1 MKVSRHRQ
9 KIPRQAALA
18 CVLFLLGLAAAARA
32 QEYGFDVWTTANGL
46 PQNTVTG
53 VVQTPDGYL
62 WLSTFDG
69 LARFDG
75 VRFTIFDK
83 GNTKGII
90 NNRFARL
97 FADRAGGVY
106 AYTENYVVTVYRNGG
121 FRSYADFATA
131 GEPIAAIAGD
141 ANGNALFE
149 TAKGFYTLQGDRFVL
164 TADQKEPD
172 VKQIYWGKS
181 GAKWIIARNQTTRQ
195 QDGQVTTY
203 PLKLTQEE
211 LGAGNTIAPYED
223 SRGALWMR
231 RRTPAFELW
240 RLQAG
245 KVTVF
250 TKKEIPA
257 LNELYPN
264 QMMEDADG
272 SIWFL
277 LSGLNVPKPSQLVR
291 FKNNQF
297 TSYELNEAVGAGA
310 SLVDREGIFWLAT
323 STGLRRL
330 RRKLITTLS
339 VKDGLNS
346 NEVYPLIQT
355 ANGAIFIGTV
365 QGVNRY
371 ANGKITNPGL
381 KYSAKFPFPLYMR
394 GFWEDDQARLWLG
407 YQGEGGFGRFEEPSS
422 VKRIGKNDLPNGAT
436 DFTADRARNIWV
448 ATDEG
453 LFKYKDDQVIAHYT
467 VKDGLPSDSVITIH
481 FDRYGNLWAGT
492 YDGLA
497 QLRDDGGGM
506 KDESNKANL
515 AIRAFNNVE
524 GSPKG
529 FVRTIYEDAD
539 GVLWFGTYG
548 DGLVRYKGGKFF
560 NYRVEHGLF
569 NNGVFAIL
577 EDKRGNFWMSS
588 NRGIHRVSKQ
598 ELDDFADGKIPK
610 LNSVSYDEKDGL
622 LNAECNGGRL
632 PAALKAKDGKFWFPT
647 MGGVAIIDPEA
658 EAVNPLSPPVV
669 IETVLIDRKPID
681 PQILLSS
688 LIPHRSSLELSPGQ
702 TQLEINYTALSLL
715 KSAQI
720 KFKYKLEGL
729 ENNWT
734 EAGTQRSANYSYL
747 PAGSYAFRVIAA
759 NANGVWNNEGASLR
773 VVVRPYFYQTWW
785 FLSLAVAALTG
796 TVWLLVY
803 SRLLQVRK
811 IAEAKTAFSRQLI
824 TSQEAERKRIAAEL
838 HDGLGQSLLVIK
850 NRTSIGKRVAHDS
863 TKVTAQLEE
872 ISQATGQALEE
883 VRGIAYNLRPYH
895 LERLGLRESLEA
907 MLEKIGEVTGLTINA
922 RVALSDEVFSGDSE
936 VLFYRVIQECLNN
949 VIKHAQATTVDI
961 SIVQTE
967 TAVTARIQDNGR
979 GFSTAP
985 DQASQQS
992 GFGLIGLVE
1001 RVRML
1006 GGTHTIQSETGKGTT
1021 ITIIIP
1027 RDEG

>member
-1 MKVSRHRQ
+1 MRLYSDGR
-9 KIPRQAALA
+9 KILGRVALA
-18 CVLFLLGLAAAARA
+18 CVVLLLGLTAPALA

-53 VVQTPDGYL
+53 LAQTPDGYL

-97 FADRAGGVY
+97 FADREGAVY
-106 AYTENYVVTVYRNGG
+106 AYTENYVVTVYRNGI
-121 FRSYADFATA
+121 FNSYSDFATV
-131 GEPIAAIAGD
+131 GEPIAAIVSDGK
-141 ANGNALFE
+141 GNAVFE
-149 TAKGFYTLQGDRFVL
+149 TAKGDYALQGDRFVR
-164 TADQKEPD
+164 TPNQKEPN
-172 VKQIYWGKS
+172 VKQVYWGKS
-181 GAKWIIARNQTTRQ
+181 GAKWVIALNQTTQ
-195 QDGQVTTY
+195 HQDGKVTTY
-203 PLKLTQEE
+203 PLNLTAEE
-211 LGAGNTIAPYED
+211 LSTSNDLVPYED
-223 SRGALWMR
+223 RHGALWVR

-250 TKKEIPA
+250 TKKEILT
-257 LNELYPN
+257 LNKLYPN

-272 SIWFL
+272 SLWLL

-291 FKNNQF
+291 FKDNQF

-310 SLVDREGIFWLAT
+310 SLVDREGNFWLAT

-330 RRKLITTLS
+330 RRKLITTFS
-339 VKDGLNS
+339 AKNGLNS
-346 NEVYPLIQT
+346 NEVYPLLQT
-355 ANGAIFIGTV
+355 ANGDIFIGTAL
-365 QGVNRY
+365 GMNRY
-371 ANGKITNPGL
+371 SNGKITDLRLN
-381 KYSAKFPFPLYMR
+381 YSTGVPLYMR
-394 GFWEDDQARLWLG
+394 GLWEDDQARVWLG
-407 YQGEGGFGRFEEPSS
+407 FQGTGGFGRFEAPSS
-422 VKRIGKNDLPNGAT
+422 VKRIGKNDLPNGVT
-436 DFTADRARNIWV
+436 DFASDPTGNLWI
-448 ATDEG
+448 ATGEG
-453 LFKYKDDQVIAHYT
+453 LFKYKDDKEIGHYT
-467 VKDGLPSDSVITIH
+467 TSDGLPSDNVITIH
-481 FDRYGNLWAGT
+481 FDRSGNLWAGT
-492 YDGLA
+492 FDGLA
-497 QLRDDGGGM
+497 QFKDGRFISYNA
-506 KDESNKANL
+506 ES
-515 AIRAFNNVE
+515 

-529 FVRTIYEDAD
+529 FVRAIYEDAD

-548 DGLVRYKGGKFF
+548 DGLVRYKGGRFF

-577 EDKRGNFWMSS
+577 EDNRGNFWMSS

-598 ELDDFADGKIPK
+598 ELNDFADGRIPK
-610 LNSVSYDEKDGL
+610 LNSVSYDEKDGM

-632 PAALKAKDGKFWFPT
+632 PAAIKAKDGKLWFPT

-658 EAVNPLSPPVV
+658 ETVNPQPPPVV
-669 IETVLIDRKPID
+669 IETVSIDRKLTDTQVFQSAIRN
-681 PQILLSS
+681 PQSAI
-688 LIPHRSSLELSPGQ
+688 ELMPGQ
-702 TQLEINYTALSLL
+702 SQLEIIYTALSLL

-747 PAGSYAFRVIAA
+747 PAGSYIFRVIAA
-759 NANGVWNNEGASLR
+759 NANGVWNNEGAAIR

-785 FLSLAVAALTG
+785 FLFLAVAAMAG
-796 TVWLLVY
+796 TIWLIAHY
-803 SRLLQVRK
+803 RLAQARK

-850 NRTSIGKRVAHDS
+850 NRTSIGKRVAHDGA
-863 TKVTAQLEE
+863 KVAAQLDE
-872 ISQATGQALEE
+872 ISSATGQALEE

-895 LERLGLRESLEA
+895 LERLGLRESLNA
-907 MLEKIGEVTGLTINA
+907 MIEKIREATGLEINA
-922 RVALSDEVFSGDSE
+922 RVALFDEVFSKDDE

-949 VIKHAQATTVDI
+949 VIKHAQATAVEI

-967 TAVTARIQDNGR
+967 SQVTARIRDNGR
-979 GFSTAP
+979 GFVAVP
-985 DQASQQS
+985 ENQS
-992 GFGLIGLVE
+992 GGFGLIGLAE

-1006 GGTHTIQSETGKGTT
+1006 GGTHSIESEAGKGTT
-1021 ITIIIP
+1021 MTVIIP
-1027 RDEG
+1027 LREEPSR

>member
-1 MKVSRHRQ
+1 MRMYRDGR
-9 KIPRQAALA
+9 KILWCAGLA
-18 CVLFLLGLAAAARA
+18 WAVLLLGVKATALA

-75 VRFTIFDK
+75 LRFTIFDK

-97 FADRAGGVY
+97 FADREGAVY
-106 AYTENYVVTVYRNGG
+106 AVTENYVVTVYRNGG
-121 FRSYADFATA
+121 FRSYSDFATS
-131 GEPIAAIAGD
+131 GESITAIRSD
-141 ANGNALFE
+141 AQGNAVFE
-149 TAKGFYTLQGDRFVL
+149 TAKGSYFLESDRFVG
-164 TADQKEPD
+164 TYDQKEPN
-172 VKQIYWGKS
+172 VKQIYWGES
-181 GAKWIIARNQTTRQ
+181 GAKWVIERNQTTRH
-195 QDGQVTTY
+195 QDGRATTY
-203 PLKLTQEE
+203 PLKIGPEE
-211 LGAGNTIAPYED
+211 FGANYSLAPYED
-223 SRGALWMR
+223 NRGTLWVR
-231 RRTPAFELW
+231 RRFSPSELW
-240 RLQAG
+240 RLQDG

-250 TKKEIPA
+250 TKRDIPA
-257 LNELYPN
+257 LNELFPN

-272 SIWFL
+272 SLWLL

-291 FKNNQF
+291 FKDNQF
-297 TSYELNEAVGAGA
+297 TSYPLNDVVGATA
-310 SLVDREGIFWLAT
+310 SLTDREGNFWLAT

-355 ANGAIFIGTV
+355 ANGDIFIGTV

-381 KYSAKFPFPLYMR
+381 KYSNNFPFPLYMR
-394 GFWEDDQARLWLG
+394 GFWEDDRARLWLG

-436 DFTADRARNIWV
+436 DFAADRAGNIWI
-448 ATDEG
+448 ATGEG
-453 LFKYKDDQVIAHYT
+453 LYKYKDDKEIAHYT

-481 FDRYGNLWAGT
+481 VDHHGNLWAGT

-497 QLRDDGGGM
+497 QFKDGRFISYNAEA
-506 KDESNKANL
+506 D
-515 AIRAFNNVE
+515 
-524 GSPKG
+524 SPKG
-529 FVRTIYEDAD
+529 FVRAIYEDGD

-548 DGLVRYKGGKFF
+548 DGLLRYKGGRFF

-577 EDKRGNFWMSS
+577 EDRRSNFWMSS
-588 NRGIHRVSKQ
+588 NRGIQRVSKQ
-598 ELDDFADGKIPK
+598 DLNDFAEGKIPK
-610 LNSVSYDEKDGL
+610 LNSVSYDEKDGM

-632 PAALKAKDGKFWFPT
+632 PAAIKAKDGKFWFPT

-658 EAVNPLSPPVV
+658 EAVNPLPPPVI
-669 IETVLIDRKPID
+669 IETVSVDRKPIE
-681 PQILLSS
+681 PQQIQSAIRNPQS
-688 LIPHRSSLELSPGQ
+688 AIELSPQ
-702 TQLEINYTALSLL
+702 QSQLEIIYTALSLL

-729 ENNWT
+729 ETNWT

-747 PAGSYAFRVIAA
+747 PAGSYTFRVIAA

-773 VVVRPYFYQTWW
+773 IVVRPYFYQTWW
-785 FLSLAVAALTG
+785 FF
-796 TVWLLVY
+796 LLVV
-803 SRLLQVRK
+803 SGIAGTIWLIAHARLSQVRK

-850 NRTSIGKRVAHDS
+850 NRIGIGKRVAQDS
-863 TKVTAQLEE
+863 EKVTAQLDE
-872 ISQATGQALEE
+872 ISNATGQALEE

-895 LERLGLRESLEA
+895 LERLGLRESLNA
-907 MLEKIGEVTGLTINA
+907 MIEKIREATGLEINA
-922 RVALSDEVFSGDSE
+922 RVALFDEVFSKDEE

-949 VIKHAQATTVDI
+949 VIKHAQATAVEI
-961 SIVQTE
+961 SIVQNE
-967 TAVTARIQDNGR
+967 TQVTASIQDNGR
-979 GFSTAP
+979 GFVAAP
-985 DQASQQS
+985 ESQS
-992 GFGLIGLVE
+992 NGFGLIGLAE

-1006 GGTHTIQSETGKGTT
+1006 GGMHSIQSEAGQGTT
-1021 ITIIIP
+1021 VTVIIP
-1027 RDEG
+1027 LREEPPR